1 MQLLFCPDNYIDGD
15 EFVKL
20 SDAEL
25 HSLVKPLGP
34 YKKIRRLIPD
44 LASTD
49 TSTSLGSTKAEQ
61 TLQSESRR
69 SLSLVS
75 QLKHAKASV
84 FARKTVSSLFQASA
98 GSKSQTTFNP
108 SAELV
113 VSSEKRK
120 KKSCAPKPLTVTVVV
135 LPYKQA
141 SVPKG
146 KQRQNFEAQGRIR
159 KVPIFRHASD
169 AEVEEAIWTAF
180 HGIKPPLNQ
189 WEVLDCVAKK
199 RLTSLPKEGSHSLS
213 AERAIEQR
221 GGLYLAQVPDKVYAL

>member
-15 EFVKL
+15 EFIKL
-20 SDAEL
+20 SDVEL
-25 HSLVKPLGP
+25 RSLVKPFGP

-44 LASTD
+44 A
-49 TSTSLGSTKAEQ
+49 STSLGSTKAEQ
-61 TLQSESRR
+61 TLQSESRK
-69 SLSLVS
+69 SISLVS

-84 FARKTVSSLFQASA
+84 FARKTVSSLLQASTS
-98 GSKSQTTFNP
+98 SKSQSAFSP

-120 KKSCAPKPLTVTVVV
+120 KKSCTPKPLTVTVVV
-135 LPYKQA
+135 LPYNQA

-146 KQRQNFEAQGRIR
+146 KRRQTLEAQGRIR
-159 KVPIFRHASD
+159 KVPIFRHAID
-169 AEVEEAIWTAF
+169 AEVEEAIRTAF

-199 RLTSLPKEGSHSLS
+199 TTYIPP
-213 AERAIEQR
+213 QR
-221 GGLYLAQVPDKVYAL
+221 RFPQLIS